1 MGHLY
6 KIQTFALD
14 SFSFITIFVY
24 ILTAF
29 GIAKFQP
36 KYLETLDF
44 WIRVYVAL
52 FLLIRFR
59 PFASNIKFTEL
70 DRKIAFNAGIFLATT
85 IGMKQILYTYVIHP
99 AENKLKTS

>member
-1 MGHLY
+1 MGNLY
-6 KIQTFALD
+6 NIQTFALD

-29 GIAKFQP
+29 GIAKFKP

-44 WIRVYVAL
+44 WIRIYVAL
-52 FLLIRFR
+52 FLLIRFH
-59 PFASNIKFTEL
+59 PFANNIKFTEL

-85 IGMKQILYTYVIHP
+85 IGMKQILYTYVIDP
-99 AENKLKTS
+99 AQKKLESS